1 LAVRGVKPMPAV
13 LRIVNGTHRR
23 DKHGDIDQAKADIK
37 SSEESF
43 GPLIK
48 PKGLSPEADKCWKRM
63 ITPARW
69 LDGSKEVAAQAFCE
83 LYAEW
88 SRGPEHF
95 PGNKHGQMRAYMS
108 DLGLTDSRNRGK
120 IEKKEKD
127 EFFDD

>member
-1 LAVRGVKPMPAV
+1 MPAV

-48 PKGLSPEADKCWKRM
+48 PKTLTPDVAACWKRM
-63 ITPARW
+63 IAPARW
-69 LDGSKEVAAQAFCE
+69 LDGSKEAAAQAFCE
-83 LYAEW
+83 LYAEFL
-88 SRGPEHF
+88 RGPQNF
-95 PGNKHGQMRAYMS
+95 AAAKHGQMRAYMAE
-108 DLGLTDSRNRGK
+108 LGLTDHRNRGVV
-120 IEKKEKD
+120 EKKQKD